1 MMYAEYERD
10 SQYILLSSDNFA
22 HGLAITQD
30 EARELIDKLPQLLAE
45 IAEKKA
51 KEEL

>member
-1 MMYAEYERD
+1 MIFIEYERD

-30 EARELIDKLPQLLAE
+30 EAKDLIDKLPQLLEE
-45 IAEKKA
+45 IKKQVR
-51 KEEL
+51 ERH